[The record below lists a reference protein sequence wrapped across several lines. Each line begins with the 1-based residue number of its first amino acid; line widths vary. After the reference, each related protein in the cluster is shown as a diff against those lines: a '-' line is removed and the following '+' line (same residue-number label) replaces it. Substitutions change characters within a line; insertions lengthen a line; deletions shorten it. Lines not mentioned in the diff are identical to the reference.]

1 MAEESKYVY
10 DEESVKAIIEWA
22 QTAQL
27 PQKVMLS
34 EAEHIFDTSLYVNAN
49 ICDIKQHYSDAFY
62 NPAIDRLCR
71 QYFREHPECR
81 AINDFSFGGR
91 KVEQKPKQV
100 SQPSAIGYI
109 PPHYVE
115 KSKSVHSNFF
125 RFISSLLT
133 SYYGSKAKE
142 VLKRLLEGYR
152 LGATRDGAVIFW
164 QIDSNNK
171 VRTGK
176 VIQYNPEDGHRI
188 KGGQTSA
195 VNWIHSILKK
205 QQVLPQ
211 EWQLSQ
217 YLFGEHLL
225 GGNPG
230 KVAVLVES
238 EKSAVIGS
246 AIFPG
251 YVWLATGGKSQLRE
265 EKLRVLTGRTVLL
278 FPDAD
283 GYAEWKQRAGSM
295 NFCKAIVSDIIEK
308 NATPKQKADHI
319 DIADWIICQI
329 REGKLMCTADHL
341 VEAEKIL
348 QRMMEKNPLLQ
359 KTDRRFRPCIGRCN
373 SNRQR

>member
-1 MAEESKYVY
+1 M
-10 DEESVKAIIEWA
+10 
-22 QTAQL
+22 
-27 PQKVMLS
+27 
-34 EAEHIFDTSLYVNAN
+34 
-49 ICDIKQHYSDAFY
+49 
-62 NPAIDRLCR
+62 
-71 QYFREHPECR
+71 
-81 AINDFSFGGR
+81 
-91 KVEQKPKQV
+91 EQKPKQV
-100 SQPSAIGYI
+100 SQPIGYI
-109 PPHYVE
+109 PPDYVE

-125 RFISSLLT
+125 RFISSLLA

-142 VLKRLLEGYR
+142 VLKRLLEEYR

-164 QIDSNNK
+164 QIDRNNR

-205 QQVLPQ
+205 QQVLPE

-217 YLFGEHLL
+217 CLFGEHLL
-225 GGNPG
+225 GGNPD
-230 KVAVLVES
+230 KVVVLVES

-359 KTDRRFRPCIGRCN
+359 KLIDDLDLVLVGASPIGSGDEN
-373 SNRQR
+373 PP